1 MLWFFTRSHISPDP
15 IGTLMGTLIHAPI
28 GRVMMGSDF
37 PWYDMTRTV
46 ELVRAL
52 PDLNDADR
60 SALLGDNAARFFEL
74 SGTGFA

>member
-1 MLWFFTRSHISPDP
+1 
-15 IGTLMGTLIHAPI
+15 
-28 GRVMMGSDF
+28 MMGSDF